1 MKLEEKIATL
11 RKKNGWSQEEL
22 AFRLDVSRQAVS
34 KWEMGASLPE
44 LDNILKMSEI
54 FGCST
59 DYLLKEDEEE
69 KNVEEKP
76 ELPVETTKQGRQ
88 VCDEEGEGYLSL
100 IRKIS
105 WKLAL
110 GVAICVLSPV
120 TMFVLLGLSGRYGTI
135 TEEFAGGMGV
145 VAVLLVCAVGLIF
158 LITCGLTLS
167 KYEYLDKEIIF
178 ISDRLKN
185 SVEEQS
191 ERFQKPFIAAI
202 TCGVVLC
209 VLSTVPLMIMGAFG
223 LPDYTVMYALATL
236 LCIVACAV
244 FLFVRFGIIHGS
256 YTKLL
261 QEGDYTQEKKKK
273 KEKESL
279 FASVYWC
286 VVTAA
291 YLGWSFYT
299 MDWHITW
306 IVWPIAG
313 ITFAVIAKIIEMISG
328 KKID

>member
-1 MKLEEKIATL
+1 MKLEEKIAFL

-34 KWEMGASLPE
+34 KWEMGASLPD
-44 LDNILKMSEI
+44 LDNVLKMSEI

-59 DYLLKEDEEE
+59 DYLLKDDE
-69 KNVEEKP
+69 KKKTVEENP
-76 ELPVETTKQGRQ
+76 ELPAQTTKQGRQ

-100 IRKIS
+100 VRKIS

-120 TMFVLLGLSGRYGTI
+120 TMFVLFGLSGRYGAI

-158 LITCGLTLS
+158 LIPCGLTLS
-167 KYEYLDKEIIF
+167 KYEYLNKEIIF

-185 SVEEQS
+185 SVEEQR
-191 ERFQKPFIAAI
+191 ERFQKSFIVAI
-202 TCGVVLC
+202 TCGVALC
-209 VLSTVPLMIMGAFG
+209 VLSTVPLMIVGAFSF
-223 LPDYTVMYALATL
+223 PDYTVMYALATL

-261 QEGDYTQEKKKK
+261 QEGDYTQEKKK
-273 KEKESL
+273 EKESL

-286 VVTAA
+286 VVTAV

-299 MDWHITW
+299 ADWHITW

-313 ITFAVIAKIIEMISG
+313 IAFAVIAKIIERISG